1 MKSARNSHYMNNI
14 AIRSPRLLVRRFI
27 SADGNDFAEILT
39 DSETVFY
46 EPYEVFTQEQA
57 IAEAE
62 KFSHD
67 ERFFAVEH
75 QETGKMIGKL
85 YFSNESFPN
94 TYEIGYTFHRQY
106 WNQGYASEAV
116 RAFLQYAFT
125 EMQVTRICA
134 IANVKNQ
141 RSCHLLEKLGFQK
154 EGVFLE
160 NAYQL
165 PSNENNIFCYYS
177 MLKNCLSV
185 GFG

>member
-1 MKSARNSHYMNNI
+1 MSNI
-14 AIRSPRLLVRRFI
+14 DNIIIRSPRLLVRRFT

-85 YFSNESFPN
+85 YFSNQSFSN
-94 TYEIGYTFHRQY
+94 TYEIGYTFNRQY

-125 EMQVTRICA
+125 ETQVTRICA
-134 IANVKNQ
+134 IANVKNK
-141 RSCHLLEKLGFQK
+141 RSCHLLEKLEFQK

-160 NAYQL
+160 NVCQL
-165 PSNENNIFCYYS
+165 HFSERIIFCYYS
-177 MLKNCLSV
+177 MVKNCLSV
-185 GFG
+185 SSC